1 MVFSMAKH
9 ELRKSEA
16 RLPRVSC
23 KGPLYHRTRYGGQAA
38 GPNKKKT
45 PDNVLLP
52 DVFRRGEKRFISS

>member
-1 MVFSMAKH
+1 MFFSMAKH
-9 ELRKSEA
+9 ELRKSE
-16 RLPRVSC
+16 
-23 KGPLYHRTRYGGQAA
+23 AA